1 MIVTEILGN
10 VHDDAGAALVGDRH
24 REQVHLE
31 GSALVKRIQRLRT
44 DHGNEY
50 GLRLPAGSPDLR
62 DGDILTVDDEGERG
76 NAVIVV
82 PSRMRS
88 VRAASAP
95 SSTQASDTGTVVGS
109 TSQCGAG
116 VADGLEVAE

>member
-50 GLRLPAGSPDLR
+50 GLVCPPGPR
-62 DGDILTVDDEGERG
+62 TC
-76 NAVIVV
+76 
-82 PSRMRS
+82 
-88 VRAASAP
+88 
-95 SSTQASDTGTVVGS
+95 GTA
-109 TSQCGAG
+109 TS
-116 VADGLEVAE
+116 